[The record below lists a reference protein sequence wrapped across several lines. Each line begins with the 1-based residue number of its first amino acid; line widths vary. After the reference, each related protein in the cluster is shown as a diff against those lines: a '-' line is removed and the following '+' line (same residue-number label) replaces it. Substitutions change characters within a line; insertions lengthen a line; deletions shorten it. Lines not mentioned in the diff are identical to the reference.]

1 MSFHLLSFELSSHY
15 PIKQSKCPIRLSES
29 LETAPNDTSMRCK
42 EGLGFIIIKT
52 QFLKFIENNMG
63 DYSGVSHQK
72 QGRDAIFSEI
82 L

>member
-1 MSFHLLSFELSSHY
+1 
-15 PIKQSKCPIRLSES
+15 
-29 LETAPNDTSMRCK
+29 MRCK